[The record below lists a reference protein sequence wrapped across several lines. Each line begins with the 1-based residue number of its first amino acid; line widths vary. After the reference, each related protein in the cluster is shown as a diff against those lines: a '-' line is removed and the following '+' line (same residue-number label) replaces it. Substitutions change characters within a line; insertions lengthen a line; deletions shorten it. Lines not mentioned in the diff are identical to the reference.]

1 MLDISLGLNSEKF
14 YEKAYSWILSVGPR
28 LLFAVLV
35 LVIGEWMI
43 KLFRRWL
50 QHTMQHKQIDP
61 SLRPFLRSLIG
72 TVLQVLLFLAVVQ
85 ILGVQM
91 TIFSALVGALGV
103 AAGLALSGTLQNF
116 TSGIL
121 ILLLKP
127 YEVGDAIAAQ
137 GQEGIVQS
145 IQIFYTVVTTYD
157 NKTLIIPNSKL
168 SNEMIVNLSRE
179 GKRRMDIELRF
190 NFGYS
195 FESIKA
201 VIEKSIASFE
211 ELPERPAYRI
221 GVSALEPDGFKIL
234 INLWVQAHQYI
245 DMKLVFQEKL
255 MEDLKNNG
263 IKLPGM

>member
-1 MLDISLGLNSEKF
+1 MLFLLLDIGFRLNSEEF
-14 YEKAYSWILSVGPR
+14 YKKAYSWVLSVGPR
-28 LLFAVLV
+28 LLFALIA
-35 LVIGEWMI
+35 LIFGQWMI
-43 KLFRRWL
+43 KVFRTWL
-50 QHTMQHKQIDP
+50 QHTMQHKEIDP

-72 TVLQVLLFLAVVQ
+72 TVLQVLLFLAIVQ

-168 SNEMIVNLSRE
+168 SNEMIINLSRE
-179 GKRRMDIELRF
+179 GKRRMDMELKF

-201 VIEKSIASFE
+201 IIENSIASFE
-211 ELPERPAYRI
+211 KELPQKPEYRI
-221 GVSALEPDGFKIL
+221 GVSSLDPDGFKVL
-234 INLWVQAHQYI
+234 INLWVQAHQY
-245 DMKLVFQEKL
+245 
-255 MEDLKNNG
+255 
-263 IKLPGM
+263 